1 MHACRP
7 PAVVVTDERFSQTI
21 GQSDAAVLI
30 SELASSDHA
39 ASTADG
45 TNLADVGPSPAPAS
59 PPRAPGTNIAIHVD
73 TEVADTTQP
82 WTEPASSSRGT
93 EEVSGQERT
102 TDDEVSESPADG
114 EVSTPKFVTRA
125 IGRMS
130 SAVSFDG
137 LRKVGGWK
145 KSEKKSGKKSV
156 EILVHIDGSAMDNMQ
171 DRMMTQ
177 VTVEDRWLNKSV
189 RDAVLVGLLRHLNSG
204 QPEERKLMMAD
215 VSNVMIQGV
224 PASVDDPFSH
234 YAPKDGQEPVLMSVV
249 LKKLPNSSVTVT
261 WMTAFLPLPF
271 GFSFD
276 RETNHILS
284 ILPESETERDGTLR
298 VGDEIISIDGVQ
310 LKINTMDE
318 VVDGLSYLPQ
328 HEVCACRRST
338 VANPSAS
345 ASPISDTAV
354 PQRRGGVAAAV
365 QAEVRLRSNQ
375 RAQIPEGATAAA
387 PLSDDRGSRCD
398 LITVMCPAGVVPGQ
412 EVGITHREAFFHAVV
427 RAVDRTPITC
437 PTL

>member
-1 MHACRP
+1 MLCARCACGYLPVHEEGRPTSDQSYECCEAAEGRLSHLPLFTVGILDLQIFHKSLSAQKLRKFRLCLLADEGSGALHCADERHPQVPERMGGTFSKKSRRGGATLHARRP
-7 PAVVVTDERFSQTI
+7 PVVVVTDERFSQTI
-21 GQSDAAVLI
+21 GPSDAAVPI
-30 SELASSDHA
+30 SELASSDHT
-39 ASTADG
+39 ASAADG

-137 LRKVGGWK
+137 LRKAGGW
-145 KSEKKSGKKSV
+145 KKSGKKSV

-171 DRMMTQ
+171 DCMMTQ
-177 VTVEDRWLNKSV
+177 ATVEGRWLNKSV

-224 PASVDDPFSH
+224 PASVDEPVSH
-234 YAPKDGQEPVLMSVV
+234 YAPKDGQEPALMSVV

-261 WMTAFLPLPF
+261 WLTALLPLPF

-298 VGDEIISIDGVQ
+298 AAMKSFQ
-310 LKINTMDE
+310 
-318 VVDGLSYLPQ
+318 
-328 HEVCACRRST
+328 ST
-338 VANPSAS
+338 GCS
-345 ASPISDTAV
+345 
-354 PQRRGGVAAAV
+354 
-365 QAEVRLRSNQ
+365 
-375 RAQIPEGATAAA
+375 
-387 PLSDDRGSRCD
+387 
-398 LITVMCPAGVVPGQ
+398 
-412 EVGITHREAFFHAVV
+412 
-427 RAVDRTPITC
+427 
-437 PTL
+437 

>member
-1 MHACRP
+1 MHARRP
-7 PAVVVTDERFSQTI
+7 PVVVVTDERFSQTI
-21 GQSDAAVLI
+21 GPSDAAVPI
-30 SELASSDHA
+30 SELASSDHT
-39 ASTADG
+39 ASAADG
-45 TNLADVGPSPAPAS
+45 TNLAHVGPRPAPAS
-59 PPRAPGTNIAIHVD
+59 SPRAPGTNIAIHVD

-82 WTEPASSSRGT
+82 WTEPVSSSRGT

-125 IGRMS
+125 IGHMS

-137 LRKVGGWK
+137 LRKAGGW
-145 KSEKKSGKKSV
+145 KKSGKKSV

-171 DRMMTQ
+171 DCMMTQ
-177 VTVEDRWLNKSV
+177 ATVEGRWLNKSV

-224 PASVDDPFSH
+224 PASVDEPVSH
-234 YAPKDGQEPVLMSVV
+234 YAPKDGQEPALMSVV

-261 WMTAFLPLPF
+261 WLTALLPLPF

-284 ILPESETERDGTLR
+284 ILPESTTERDGTLR

-310 LKINTMDE
+310 LKNNTLGE
-318 VVDGLSYLPQ
+318 VVDGLPYRPQ

-354 PQRRGGVAAAV
+354 PHRRGGVAAAE

-375 RAQIPEGATAAA
+375 RAQNPEGATAAA
-387 PLSDDRGSRCD
+387 PLSDDRGSRRD